1 MSKIIRNLVMSAV
14 GDNSLHRYWS
24 KHNEWKYHKFMM
36 YFGDGAGYE
45 EEATYHQKAKGYK
58 YHLMEK
64 AVQYLLKNNLL
75 DQYDYVWMPDDD
87 IYLEEQDVLRL
98 FNYMKNY
105 DLAIAQ
111 PSILGW
117 YGVDMTLH
125 QKGSLLRYTNWV
137 EIMCPCF
144 SVPALKLC
152 LDTFCENDCGWGI
165 ETLWNI
171 RLGHPTDK
179 IAIIDDVAA
188 FHTRPVFKGE
198 TYKDKDSPVGFS
210 RTKPLLE
217 DALDQAKKVYD
228 KYNVSEEVEKDL
240 INGEPTNGEVY
251 GSVVYKQIKKEME
264 FDIEKPDRFWPP
276 CDSMENYLSE
286 IRENKLNSKA

>member
-1 MSKIIRNLVMSAV
+1 MKNPKRNLVISTV
-14 GDNSLHRYWS
+14 GDKSIHKYWS
-24 KHNEWKYHKFMM
+24 NHNDSQYHKLLI
-36 YFGDGAGYE
+36 YYGDGPGYE
-45 EEATYHQKAKGYK
+45 EETTYYRKEKGYK
-58 YHLMEK
+58 YHLIEK
-64 AVQYLLKNNLL
+64 AIQYYLSNDLL
-75 DQYDYVWMPDDD
+75 DDYDYVWLPDDD

-117 YGVDMTLH
+117 YGVDVTLH

-165 ETLWNI
+165 ESLWNI
-171 RLGHPTDK
+171 KLGHPTDK

-188 FHTRPVFKGE
+188 FHTRPVFGGD
-198 TYKDKDSPVGFS
+198 TYKEED
-210 RTKPLLE
+210 PLKE
-217 DALDQAKKVYD
+217 AMGQAKKVYE
-228 KYNVSEEVEKDL
+228 KHNIAEEIEKDL
-240 INGEPTNGEVY
+240 LIGTPVNGEVY

-264 FDIEKPDRFWPP
+264 FDIKKPDRFWPP
-276 CDSMENYLSE
+276 CDSMKNFLQELT
-286 IRENKLNSKA
+286 NK